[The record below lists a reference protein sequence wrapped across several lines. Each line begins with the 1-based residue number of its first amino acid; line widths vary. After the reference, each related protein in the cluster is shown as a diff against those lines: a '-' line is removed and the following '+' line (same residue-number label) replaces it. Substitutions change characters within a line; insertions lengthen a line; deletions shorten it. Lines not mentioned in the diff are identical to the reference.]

1 MEAAWTNL
9 GFLGKAR
16 GEKQVWNGAQV
27 SRTNLIRAPGPAKK
41 SEVAI
46 IIADAAEIHFFRWW
60 WAKAAAELRVSLRSC
75 GWRRITHQL
84 ARYTLPWSTSERSW
98 VFLLWGFYKTLFYFE
113 VFLRQ
118 GTKSAGIIRRQK
130 STHWPNWKFSII
142 FWCSLIKSNERY
154 NSKMSTTSQH
164 LLLIGHVLLFLGL
177 HMPAKTIIEEANAK
191 NCQIW
196 KQPPDMTTVKLGTKG
211 QYHRHNQTSTLGK
224 CTPNV
229 SKISSRCRRQS

>member
-1 MEAAWTNL
+1 MRQKSISSDGDEPKQQQSC
-9 GFLGKAR
+9 GFRCVVAAR
-16 GEKQVWNGAQV
+16 GG
-27 SRTNLIRAPGPAKK
+27 SRTSWPGTHSLDQQASAP
-41 SEVAI
+41 E
-46 IIADAAEIHFFRWW
+46 
-60 WAKAAAELRVSLRSC
+60 
-75 GWRRITHQL
+75 
-84 ARYTLPWSTSERSW
+84 

-177 HMPAKTIIEEANAK
+177 HMPGKTIIEEANAK